1 MKKRSLNNKYISYI
15 KKIIIYSLIFLVI
28 FRIIESVENKNNLNI
43 EIKQTKKIEQE
54 NYSIYEIM
62 RQTIVWVLFTM
73 SFLLIIFYTSLSFA
87 RYINKK
93 SKKK

>member
-1 MKKRSLNNKYISYI
+1 MKKISLNNKYILFVKSI
-15 KKIIIYSLIFLVI
+15 FIYSLIFLII
-28 FRIIESVENKNNLNI
+28 FKTIEEIKNNNDVNI
-43 EIKQTKKIEQE
+43 KEVKKIEQE
-54 NYSIYEIM
+54 SYSIYEIM
-62 RQTIVWVLFTM
+62 WQTIIWVLFTM